1 MSSSA
6 SKERWCWR
14 FNHGDL
20 DNEPSV
26 SSSRAFKSAG
36 KWPSRDWLS
45 WSFSILLW
53 KLTIFNLT
61 KRVPFF
67 FSRSRYLRNRD
78 RDLHYHVYPKLF
90 YPELYLLEG
99 GYKAFFAKCKV
110 SDILLMSRWVGLI
123 ANALKWC
130 GLRSVFTA
138 RYNSS
143 CMIRYEIICN
153 QVSTV
158 SVRML
163 QKRSNVLW
171 FVLLARTLI
180 ENTRVPTQQNWP
192 LSEVWLEFLSSALRL
207 SHTVSLKESRIS
219 QGVVAL
225 SFPGILWTSVLPA
238 NVRWEPR
245 TRPEAVH

>member
-1 MSSSA
+1 M
-6 SKERWCWR
+6 
-14 FNHGDL
+14 
-20 DNEPSV
+20 

-45 WSFSILLW
+45 WSFPILLW

-90 YPELYLLEG
+90 YPELYLIEG

-110 SDILLMSRWVGLI
+110 SDILWMSRWIGLI
-123 ANALKWC
+123 VNTLKWC

-138 RYNSS
+138 WSS

-153 QVSTV
+153 QVSTL

-163 QKRSNVLW
+163 QKRKYLFCFTCEDSYREYESTDAAKLTVKW
-171 FVLLARTLI
+171 GVAWIFVVSLASLPHRFTKGESYI
-180 ENTRVPTQQNWP
+180 SRRCCSFFSRNIVN
-192 LSEVWLEFLSSALRL
+192 LSS
-207 SHTVSLKESRIS
+207 TC
-219 QGVVAL
+219 QC
-225 SFPGILWTSVLPA
+225 
-238 NVRWEPR
+238 
-245 TRPEAVH
+245 